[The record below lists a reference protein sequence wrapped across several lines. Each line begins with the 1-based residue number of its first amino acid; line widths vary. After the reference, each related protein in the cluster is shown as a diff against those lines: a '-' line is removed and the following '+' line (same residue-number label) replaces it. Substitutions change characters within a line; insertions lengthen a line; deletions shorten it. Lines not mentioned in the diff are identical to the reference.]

1 MIYNVFGEIY
11 VIFFE
16 LGRVFGFVYDYIF
29 VVGIRFE
36 KKKKKLW
43 QMQYLMKIMCDFL
56 CQVQHLVN
64 SICQF
69 L

>member
-43 QMQYLMKIMCDFL
+43 QM
-56 CQVQHLVN
+56 
-64 SICQF
+64 
-69 L
+69 